1 MDNNTNS
8 NSTKQPVS
16 FQNQDVIAISDE
28 AKQIATAYYLAP
40 KDVQKMIQTLLKLQT
55 PDI

>member
-8 NSTKQPVS
+8 NSIKQQVS
-16 FQNQDVIAISDE
+16 FPNQDIIIISDE

-40 KDVQKMIQTLLKLQT
+40 KDVQKMIQTLLKLQI
-55 PDI
+55 PDL